1 MSQDLRKIFEEDRKQ
16 RFLMKE
22 GHEDRFLEKLEEA
35 IPDKPKSNWPVWSIA
50 ASIAVVIA
58 VGLFTITRID
68 PLSDV
73 PEVIVETVPGENQE
87 SGITMGD
94 LSPDLKKVEQYYVG
108 QINLELA
115 SLDISEDNKMVV
127 DRFMEEL
134 NLLNMEYRELNKEL
148 NELGPNDQTIQAL
161 IKNLQL
167 RLQLLNKLNTTLN
180 NLKSSENEQLTT
192 NTI

>member
-1 MSQDLRKIFEEDRKQ
+1 MSQDLRKLFEEDRERKY
-16 RFLMKE
+16 RMKE
-22 GHEDRFLEKLEEA
+22 GHEERFLQKLDTA
-35 IPDKPKSNWPVWSIA
+35 LPAKPRRNRTLWSIA
-50 ASIAVVIA
+50 ASVAVLVAI
-58 VGLFTITRID
+58 GLYTVNRN
-68 PLSDV
+68 SDQ
-73 PEVIVETVPGENQE
+73 ETVPETVVTTSTQENTPD
-87 SGITMGD
+87 GITMGD

-115 SLDISEDNKMVV
+115 SLDISDENKSVV

-134 NLLNMEYRELNKEL
+134 NLLNQEYRELNREL
-148 NELGPNDQTIQAL
+148 NELGPNDQTIGAL

-180 NLKSSENEQLTT
+180 NLKSSENEHLTT

>member
-22 GHEDRFLEKLEEA
+22 GHEDRFLDKLEEA
-35 IPDKPKSNWPVWSIA
+35 IPDKRKRNWPVWSIA
-50 ASIAVVIA
+50 ASIAVLIA
-58 VGLFTITRID
+58 VGLFTITRMGPGSEI
-68 PLSDV
+68 
-73 PEVIVETVPGENQE
+73 PEVVVETVSGEDQE
-87 SGITMGD
+87 TGITMGD

-115 SLDISEDNKMVV
+115 SLDISEGNKMVV

-134 NLLNMEYRELNKEL
+134 NLLNLEYRELNKEL